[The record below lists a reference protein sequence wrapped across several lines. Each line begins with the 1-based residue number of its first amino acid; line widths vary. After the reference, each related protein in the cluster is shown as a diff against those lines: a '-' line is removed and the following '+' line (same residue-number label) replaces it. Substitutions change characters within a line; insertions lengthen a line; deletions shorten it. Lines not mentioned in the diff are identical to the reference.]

1 MNKFIIGNLESCNL
15 PDLGISDLHV
25 RIDTGA
31 KTSSLHVDNLKRLKV
46 NGRPYVSFDL
56 HPDVYNLEQIVHCK
70 APMFD
75 SRRIKS
81 SNGEV
86 EQRCVIQT
94 TLQLGEHQWPIELTL
109 SNRQDMTYL
118 MLLGRE
124 GMKGRVLVDP
134 AETFLVNNPAA
145 EEL

>member
-1 MNKFIIGNLESCNL
+1 MNKIIIGNLESCNL

-31 KTSSLHVDNLKRLKV
+31 KTSSLHVDNLKRIKV
-46 NGRPYVSFDL
+46 KGRPYVSFDL
-56 HPDVYNLEQIVHCK
+56 HPDIYNLEQIVHCQ
-70 APMFD
+70 APVFD

-94 TLQLGEHQWPIELTL
+94 TLQLGDNQWPIELTL

-124 GMKGRVLVDP
+124 GMGNRVLVNP
-134 AETFLVNNPAA
+134 AESFLVNDPTA
-145 EEL
+145 E

>member
-1 MNKFIIGNLESCNL
+1 MNRMIIGNLETCHL

-31 KTSSLHVDNLKRLKV
+31 QTSALHVDNLKQVKV
-46 NGRPYVSFDL
+46 NGKPYVEFDL
-56 HPDVYNLEQIVHCK
+56 HPDVYNLAEIVHCR
-70 APMFD
+70 APLHD

-86 EQRCVIQT
+86 EQRCVIKT
-94 TLQLGEHQWPIELTL
+94 NIQLGEQLWPIEITL

-118 MLLGRE
+118 MLLGRQAMGE
-124 GMKGRVLVDP
+124 RVYVDP
-134 AETFLVNNPAA
+134 ASTYIVSSFIE
-145 EEL
+145 

>member
-1 MNKFIIGNLESCNL
+1 MNKIIIGNLESCNL
-15 PDLGISDLHV
+15 PDLGINDLQV

-31 KTSSLHVDNLKRLKV
+31 KTSSLHVDNLKRIKV
-46 NGRPYVSFDL
+46 NGRPYVEFDL
-56 HPDVYNLEQIVHCK
+56 HPDIYNLDQTVHCK
-70 APMFD
+70 AQVFD

-124 GMKGRVLVDP
+124 GMGNRVLVDP
-134 AETFLVNNPAA
+134 AESFLVNGT
-145 EEL
+145 

>member
-1 MNKFIIGNLESCNL
+1 MNKIIIGNLEACDL
-15 PDLGISDLHV
+15 PDLGIKDLHV

-31 KTSSLHVDNLKRLKV
+31 KTSALHVDNLKRIKV
-46 NGRPYVSFDL
+46 GRRPYVAFDL
-56 HPDVYNLEQIVHCK
+56 HPDVYDLEQIVHCK
-70 APMFD
+70 APVHD

-86 EQRCVIQT
+86 EQRCVIET
-94 TLQLGEHQWPIELTL
+94 TLKLGEHEWPIELTL

-124 GMKGRVLVDP
+124 AMGDRVLVDP
-134 AETFLVNNPAA
+134 SESFLING
-145 EEL
+145 

>member
-1 MNKFIIGNLESCNL
+1 MNKIIIGNLEACEL
-15 PDLGISDLHV
+15 PDLGIKDLHV

-31 KTSSLHVDNLKRLKV
+31 KTSALHVDNLKRIKV
-46 NGRPYVSFDL
+46 DGRPYVAFDL
-56 HPDVYNLEQIVHCK
+56 HPDVYDLEQIVHCK
-70 APMFD
+70 APVAD

-86 EQRCVIQT
+86 EQRCVIKT
-94 TLQLGEHQWPIELTL
+94 TLKLGEHEWPIELTL

-124 GMKGRVLVDP
+124 AMGNRVLVDP
-134 AETFLVNNPAA
+134 AESFLING
-145 EEL
+145 

>member
-1 MNKFIIGNLESCNL
+1 MNKIIIGNLEACDL
-15 PDLGISDLHV
+15 PDLGIKDLHV

-31 KTSSLHVDNLKRLKV
+31 KTSALHVDNLKRIKV
-46 NGRPYVSFDL
+46 GGRPYVAFDL
-56 HPDVYNLEQIVHCK
+56 HPDVYDLEQIVHCK
-70 APMFD
+70 APVHD

-86 EQRCVIQT
+86 EQRCVIET
-94 TLQLGEHQWPIELTL
+94 TLKLGEQEWPIELTL

-124 GMKGRVLVDP
+124 AMGDRVLVDP
-134 AETFLVNNPAA
+134 SESFLINA
-145 EEL
+145 

>member
-1 MNKFIIGNLESCNL
+1 MNKIIIGNLEACDL
-15 PDLGISDLHV
+15 PDLGIKDLHV

-31 KTSSLHVDNLKRLKV
+31 KTSSLHVDNLKRIKV
-46 NGRPYVSFDL
+46 GGRPYVSFDL
-56 HPDVYNLEQIVHCK
+56 HPDVYDLEQIVHCK
-70 APMFD
+70 APVHD

-86 EQRCVIQT
+86 EQRCVIET
-94 TLQLGEHQWPIELTL
+94 TLKLGAHEWPIELTL

-124 GMKGRVLVDP
+124 AMGDRVLVDP
-134 AETFLVNNPAA
+134 SESFLIN
-145 EEL
+145 L

>member
-1 MNKFIIGNLESCNL
+1 MNKIIIGNLEACDL
-15 PDLGISDLHV
+15 PDLGIKDLHV

-31 KTSSLHVDNLKRLKV
+31 KTSALHVDNLKRIKV
-46 NGRPYVSFDL
+46 GGRPYVAFDL
-56 HPDVYNLEQIVHCK
+56 HPDVYDLEQTVHCK
-70 APMFD
+70 APVHD

-86 EQRCVIQT
+86 EQRCVIET
-94 TLQLGEHQWPIELTL
+94 TLKLGEHEWPIELTL

-124 GMKGRVLVDP
+124 AMGDRVLVDP
-134 AETFLVNNPAA
+134 SESFLINV
-145 EEL
+145 